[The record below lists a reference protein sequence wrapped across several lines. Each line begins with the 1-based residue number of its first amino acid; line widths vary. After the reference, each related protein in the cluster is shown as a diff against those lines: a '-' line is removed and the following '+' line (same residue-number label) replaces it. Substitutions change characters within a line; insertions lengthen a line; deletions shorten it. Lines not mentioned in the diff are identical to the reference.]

1 MTTLTIE
8 LPDETFA
15 ALKRSPEE
23 VGKEMRLAS
32 AIDWYRRGLVSQGRA
47 AEIAGVSRAD
57 SIDALAA
64 RRLDVFQVDLPE
76 LLRESGR
83 G

>member
-1 MTTLTIE
+1 MTRVTIE

-15 ALKRSPEE
+15 TLKRSPEE

-32 AIDWYRRGLVSQGRA
+32 AIDWFRRGLVSQGRA
-47 AEIAGVSRAD
+47 AEIAGVTRAEF
-57 SIDALAA
+57 IDALAL
-64 RRLDVFQVDLPE
+64 RKVDVFQVDMEE
-76 LLRESGR
+76 LRRESGR